1 MAQISTCSEA
11 PSLHCGRLRI
21 CGGPL
26 GEIVSR
32 RRQGV
37 SIPNDKDPCYSMII
51 DGDRRLS
58 YILPLTVNSLT
69 AKPT

>member
-1 MAQISTCSEA
+1 MAHTSTCSEA

-26 GEIVSR
+26 GETVSR
-32 RRQGV
+32 RLQGV
-37 SIPNDKDPCYSMII
+37 SIPNDRDPFYSMFV

-58 YILPLTVNSLT
+58 YILPLTANSLT

>member
-1 MAQISTCSEA
+1 MAHTSTCSEA
-11 PSLHCGRLRI
+11 PSLYCGRLRI